1 MSKSF
6 KNNKLINISE
16 LAKEI
21 GLENIKKKVN
31 YLRILCVFGRANL
44 NKLGQLYYS

>member
-21 GLENIKKKVN
+21 GLENKKKFK
-31 YLRILCVFGRANL
+31 LSTHTLVFGRANL
-44 NKLGQLYYS
+44 NKLGQL